1 MTEKGH
7 STQTPAAVT
16 SPGTAP
22 AFKQYLGTLYEKE
35 FRRLFASLVR
45 SLRDFDIAEDLLH
58 EAFIAASKQWPVE
71 GIPKNPQAWLIQ
83 VAKHKGLDRL
93 RREKRFDP
101 LDDEHLESEAA
112 QYEPDYS
119 GDDIEDDRLRLV
131 FTCCHPALDR
141 QVQVALT
148 LREVCGLSTEAIASA
163 FLVQTPAMAQR
174 LVRGKAKIKT
184 AGIPYVVPEGPE
196 LQERLDAVLAVV
208 YLVYNEGYRAS
219 SGESLGDVELA
230 EEAIRLGRLLVQ
242 LLPETEALG
251 LLALMLLNESRRP
264 ARTTAAGDLVLLEDQ
279 DRQLWRRDYIE
290 EGLHHLERAFANGGV
305 GSYTLQAA
313 ISAQHALA
321 ADVSDTNWSRIVTL
335 YDALFQLTRS
345 PVVALNR
352 AVAVAMRDG
361 PEAGLALLAALL
373 DEPALAAYHPIYS
386 AHAELSRRAGR
397 REAAR
402 ASYEKALQ
410 LVQQAPERRF
420 LEQRLASL

>member
-1 MTEKGH
+1 MT
-7 STQTPAAVT
+7 TPGNLTPTPVASRLT
-16 SPGTAP
+16 PP
-22 AFKQYLGTLYEKE
+22 AFKQYLGTLYEKD
-35 FRRLFASLVR
+35 FRRLFASVVR
-45 SLRDFDIAEDLLH
+45 SIRDFDVAEDLLH
-58 EAFIAASKQWPVE
+58 EAFIAANKQWPVE

-101 LDDEHLESEAA
+101 LDEQHLESEAA
-112 QYEPDYS
+112 QYQPEYS
-119 GDDIEDDRLRLV
+119 GEDIEDDRLRLI

-148 LREVCGLSTEAIASA
+148 LREVCGLTTEAIASA

-184 AGIPYVVPEGPE
+184 AGIPYVVPEGPD
-196 LQERLDAVLAVV
+196 LPERLEAVLTVI

-219 SGESLGDVELA
+219 SGEWLGQVELA

-242 LLPETEALG
+242 LLPDTEALG
-251 LLALMLLNESRRP
+251 LLSLMLLNESRRP
-264 ARTTAAGDLVLLEDQ
+264 ARSDAQGDLVLLEHQ
-279 DRQLWRRDYIE
+279 DRALWRRDYIS
-290 EGLHHLERAFANGGV
+290 EGLRHLQAAFTAGPV
-305 GSYTLQAA
+305 GAYTLQAA
-313 ISAQHALA
+313 ISAQHAQA
-321 ADVSDTNWSRIVTL
+321 ATVADTDWSRIVDC
-335 YDALFQLTRS
+335 YDALMRLTGS

-361 PEAGLALLAALL
+361 PLAGLALIGELL
-373 DEPALAAYHPIYS
+373 KDSALAAYHPAYS
-386 AHAELSRRAGR
+386 AHAELSRRAGDHD
-397 REAAR
+397 AAR
-402 ASYEKALQ
+402 ASYLKALQ

>member
-1 MTEKGH
+1 MEKGN
-7 STQTPAAVT
+7 STQTAA
-16 SPGTAP
+16 SAP
-22 AFKQYLGTLYEKE
+22 AFRQYLGTLYEKD
-35 FRRLFASLVR
+35 FRKLFASLVR
-45 SLRDFDIAEDLLH
+45 TLRDFDVAEDLLH

-112 QYEPDYS
+112 RYEPEYAN
-119 GDDIEDDRLRLV
+119 DDIEDDRLRLI

-163 FLVQTPAMAQR
+163 FLVQTPTMAQR

-196 LQERLDAVLAVV
+196 LNERLDAVLAVV

-219 SGESLGDVELA
+219 SGERLGDVELA
-230 EEAIRLGRLLVQ
+230 EEAIRLCRLLVQ
-242 LLPETEALG
+242 LLPESEVPG

-279 DRQLWRRDYIE
+279 DRRLWRRDYID
-290 EGLHHLERAFANGGV
+290 EGFRHLEQAFTKGSV

-321 ADVSDTNWSRIVTL
+321 PDVAATNWPQIVAL
-335 YDALFQLTRS
+335 YDALLELTRS

-361 PEAGLALLAALL
+361 PEAGIALIDVLLA
-373 DEPALAAYHPIYS
+373 EPALAGYHPVYS
-386 AHAELSRRAGR
+386 AHAELNRRAGR
-397 REAAR
+397 IEAAR
-402 ASYEKALQ
+402 SSYHKALQ

>member
-1 MTEKGH
+1 M
-7 STQTPAAVT
+7 SPAHGKFDAD
-16 SPGTAP
+16 TAP
-22 AFKQYLGTLYEKE
+22 AFKQYLGTLYEKD

-45 SLRDFDIAEDLLH
+45 SLRDFDVAEDLLH
-58 EAFIAASKQWPVE
+58 EAFIAANNQWPVE

-101 LDDEHLESEAA
+101 LDEAHLESEAA
-112 QYEPDYS
+112 QYEPDYAS
-119 GDDIEDDRLRLV
+119 EAGDDIEDDRLRLI

-163 FLVQTPAMAQR
+163 FLAQTPAMAQR
-174 LVRGKAKIKT
+174 LVRGKAKIKA

-196 LQERLDAVLAVV
+196 LPERLEAVLAVV

-219 SGESLGDVELA
+219 SGERLGDVELA
-230 EEAIRLGRLLVQ
+230 EEAIRLCRLLVQ
-242 LLPETEALG
+242 LLPETEVLG

-264 ARTTAAGDLVLLEDQ
+264 ARTTEAGDLVLLEDQ
-279 DRQLWRRDYIE
+279 DRTLWRRDYVE
-290 EGLHHLERAFANGGV
+290 EGLRHLEQAFTQGAV
-305 GSYTLQAA
+305 GSYSLQAA
-313 ISAQHALA
+313 ISAQHAVA
-321 ADVSDTNWSRIVTL
+321 PSVAETNWPQIVVF
-335 YDALFQLTRS
+335 YDALLELTRS

-361 PEAGLALLAALL
+361 PEAGLALIDALL
-373 DEPALAAYHPIYS
+373 EEPALAAYHPVYS

-397 REAAR
+397 LNAAR
-402 ASYEKALQ
+402 ESYQKALQ

-420 LEQRLASL
+420 LEQRLATL

>member
-1 MTEKGH
+1 M
-7 STQTPAAVT
+7 SSSLTP
-16 SPGTAP
+16 P
-22 AFKQYLGTLYEKE
+22 AFKQYLGTLYEND

-45 SLRDFDIAEDLLH
+45 SIRDFDVAEDLLH
-58 EAFIAASKQWPVE
+58 EAFIAANKQWPVE

-101 LDDEHLESEAA
+101 LDEEHSESEAV
-112 QYEPDYS
+112 QYEPDYTS
-119 GDDIEDDRLRLV
+119 EDIEDDRLRLI

-148 LREVCGLSTEAIASA
+148 LREVCGLTTEAIASA

-174 LVRGKAKIKT
+174 IVRGKAKIKT

-196 LQERLDAVLAVV
+196 LPERLEAVLTVV

-219 SGESLGDVELA
+219 SGERLSHVELA
-230 EEAIRLGRLLVQ
+230 EEAIRLCRLLVQ
-242 LLPETEALG
+242 LLPGSEVLG

-264 ARTTAAGDLVLLEDQ
+264 ARTNANGDLVLLDHQ
-279 DRQLWRRDYIE
+279 DRALWRRDYID
-290 EGLHHLERAFANGGV
+290 EGRRYLEQAFAAGPV
-305 GSYTLQAA
+305 GAYTLQAA
-313 ISAQHALA
+313 ISAHHAQAPTVA
-321 ADVSDTNWSRIVTL
+321 ATDWARIVSL
-335 YDALFQLTRS
+335 YDVLLQLTGS

-361 PEAGLALLAALL
+361 PEAGVALVVALLQ
-373 DEPALAAYHPIYS
+373 DPALAVYHPAYS
-386 AHAELSRRAGR
+386 AHAELSRRAGDYG
-397 REAAR
+397 AAR
-402 ASYEKALQ
+402 TSYLKALQ

>member
-1 MTEKGH
+1 V
-7 STQTPAAVT
+7 S
-16 SPGTAP
+16 AP
-22 AFKQYLGTLYEKE
+22 AFKQYLGTLYEKD

-45 SLRDFDIAEDLLH
+45 SIRDFDVAEDLLH
-58 EAFIAASKQWPVE
+58 EAFIAANKQWPVE

-101 LDDEHLESEAA
+101 LDEEHLESEAA
-112 QYEPDYS
+112 QYEPDYA
-119 GDDIEDDRLRLV
+119 GEDIEDDRLRLI

-196 LQERLDAVLAVV
+196 LPERLEAVLTVV

-219 SGESLGDVELA
+219 SGERLGQVELA
-230 EEAIRLGRLLVQ
+230 EEALRLCRLLVQ
-242 LLPETEALG
+242 LLPDVEALG

-279 DRQLWRRDYIE
+279 DRALWRRDYID
-290 EGLHHLERAFANGGV
+290 EGIRTLEQAFAGGAI
-305 GSYTLQAA
+305 GTYTLQAA

-321 ADVSDTNWSRIVTL
+321 PSVAETNWPRIVGL
-335 YDALFQLTRS
+335 YDALLQLTGS

-352 AVAVAMRDG
+352 AVAVAMHEG
-361 PEAGLALLAALL
+361 PAAGLALIATLL
-373 DEPALAAYHPIYS
+373 EDPALAGYHPVYS
-386 AHAELSRRAGR
+386 AHAELSRRAGDVA
-397 REAAR
+397 AAR
-402 ASYEKALQ
+402 ASYQKALQ

>member
-1 MTEKGH
+1 MTEKGN
-7 STQTPAAVT
+7 STPTPTPAP
-16 SPGTAP
+16 SP
-22 AFKQYLGTLYEKE
+22 AFKQFLGTLYEKD

-45 SLRDFDIAEDLLH
+45 SLRDFDVAEDLLH

-101 LDDEHLESEAA
+101 LDEEHLASDAV
-112 QYEPDYS
+112 QYVPDYA
-119 GDDIEDDRLRLV
+119 GDDIEDDRLRLI

-163 FLVQTPAMAQR
+163 FLVQTPTMAQR

-184 AGIPYVVPEGPE
+184 AGIPYVVPEGPD
-196 LQERLDAVLAVV
+196 LPERLEAVLTVV

-219 SGESLGDVELA
+219 SGEQLGQVELA
-230 EEAIRLGRLLVQ
+230 EEAIRLCRLLVQ
-242 LLPETEALG
+242 LLPDVEVLG

-264 ARTTAAGDLVLLEDQ
+264 ARTDAAGDLVLLEDQ
-279 DRQLWRRDYIE
+279 DRRLWRRSYID
-290 EGLHHLERAFANGGV
+290 EGMACLEQAFARGAV

-321 ADVSDTNWSRIVTL
+321 QSVADTNWPRIVSL
-335 YDALFQLTRS
+335 YDALLDLTAS

-352 AVAVAMRDG
+352 AVAVAMHEG
-361 PEAGLALLAALL
+361 PAAGLALVTTLL
-373 DEPALAAYHPIYS
+373 EDPALATYHPAYS
-386 AHAELSRRAGR
+386 AHAELSRRAGD

-402 ASYEKALQ
+402 AAYQKALQ

-420 LEQRLASL
+420 LERRLASL